1 MYHMYYFAALQQF
14 CKTHTLL
21 QYNIVTYMFFAYCG
35 ETKQKFYRIQIFIIN
50 ACKIFKGY

>member
-1 MYHMYYFAALQQF
+1 MYYFAALRQF

-21 QYNIVTYMFFAYCG
+21 QYNIVTYMFFACCG